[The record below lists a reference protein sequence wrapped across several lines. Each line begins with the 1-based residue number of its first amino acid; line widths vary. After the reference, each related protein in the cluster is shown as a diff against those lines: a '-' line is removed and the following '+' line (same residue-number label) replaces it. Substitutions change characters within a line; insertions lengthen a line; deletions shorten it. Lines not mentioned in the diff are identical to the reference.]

1 MEGQQVFLYKEG
13 VIETPTQL
21 ARSFLLK
28 ASNSTKAKA
37 LAFKVR
43 SGKRSGPS
51 LITKM
56 ILPFNSYIEDQ
67 SVFGMLRLT
76 LSPATISLSLSSRHR
91 NSFE

>member
-1 MEGQQVFLYKEG
+1 MMGDCRVMITRCNGWDISKPVAMEGQQVFLYKEG

-43 SGKRSGPS
+43 SGKS
-51 LITKM
+51 T
-56 ILPFNSYIEDQ
+56 EW
-67 SVFGMLRLT
+67 
-76 LSPATISLSLSSRHR
+76 
-91 NSFE
+91 SFADNQNDLAFQ